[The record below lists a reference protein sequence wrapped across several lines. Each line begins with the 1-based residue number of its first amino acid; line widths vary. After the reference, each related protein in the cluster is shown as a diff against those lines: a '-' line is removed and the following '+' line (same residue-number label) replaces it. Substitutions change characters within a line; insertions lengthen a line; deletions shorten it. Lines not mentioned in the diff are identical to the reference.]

1 MSDEQSTPNEQTDT
15 APDSNAG
22 NAATFTQEQV
32 NAIVGERARRASESA
47 VSELLKSLGFEKP
60 DELKAIVDETRQRKE
75 AEMSEAEKAR
85 AEVEAARKQAEEL
98 KAALDGER
106 QQRITDRRDNAL
118 AQALAAAHAIDA
130 DDALIWLRNKAAED
144 VAAIVRED
152 GTVDPDG
159 IAALVAKVR
168 AEKPH
173 FFRPGGPG
181 SPSNRGGEV
190 PQVAVNDKAAY
201 AAQLAQQY
209 GFKVDPRRLSSL
221 YEEQQ
226 DRDGA

>member
-1 MSDEQSTPNEQTDT
+1 MSDEQNTPIEQTDT
-15 APDSNAG
+15 APAQSAG
-22 NAATFTQEQV
+22 NARTFSQDEV

-60 DELKAIVDETRQRKE
+60 DELKAIVTETRKRKE

-85 AEVEAARKQAEEL
+85 AEVETVRKQAEEL
-98 KAALDGER
+98 KAALEGER

-118 AQALAAAHAIDA
+118 AQALTAAQAIDA

-159 IAALVAKVR
+159 ITALVAKVR

-173 FFRPGGPG
+173 YFRPGGPG
-181 SPSNRGGEV
+181 SPSNKGGEV
-190 PQVAVNDKAAY
+190 PTVAINDKAAL
-201 AAQLAQQY
+201 AAQIAEQY
-209 GFKVDPRRLSSL
+209 GFKVDTRRLSSL
-221 YEEQQ
+221 YEEHE
-226 DRDGA
+226 DRGGV